1 MSATN
6 LSIQPTE
13 PVSSASSLGPNNTAD
28 AAEATHNSQKIY
40 LSPSSLSTTPVSDH
54 LKKNDST
61 VEQRV
66 QQQVQQHQLLLHRQN
81 SLRLSQ
87 YIKKKNDFESKINR
101 L

>member
-13 PVSSASSLGPNNTAD
+13 PVSSASPAGSVDET
-28 AAEATHNSQKIY
+28 ETSHIQKTN
-40 LSPSSLSTTPVSDH
+40 LSPSSSYSPVSDH
-54 LKKNDST
+54 LKNNDST

-66 QQQVQQHQLLLHRQN
+66 QQQVQQHQLFLHRQN